1 MQLIKPLLVGIAG
14 GSASGKTF
22 LLNSIAKSFNSQQVT
37 IISLDNYYKPK
48 EQQTVQPD
56 GTINFDHPNA
66 LDLDKFYH
74 DLLFLLEGN
83 ELKVK
88 EYHFNNPNKPE
99 NWITYRLAPIVVI
112 EGLFVFYKK
121 EIRKL
126 LNLKVFVEADEHIKL
141 IRRIA
146 RDHQERGYFLED
158 ILEQYENH
166 VVPMYRQFVEPTK
179 QYADIIIQN
188 NTREVPY
195 GVEVVVNH
203 LRYHLETFNCKN
215 NEPIK

>member
-22 LLNSIAKSFNSQQVT
+22 LLNSIAKSFNNQQVT

-48 EQQTVQPD
+48 DQQTVQPD

-83 ELKVK
+83 ELKIK

-99 NWITYRLAPIVVI
+99 NWITYHLAPILVI

-126 LNLKVFVEADEHIKL
+126 LDLKVFVEADEHIKL
-141 IRRIA
+141 IRRIS
-146 RDHQERGYFLED
+146 RDHQDRGYSLEN
-158 ILEQYENH
+158 ILEQYANH

-188 NTREVPY
+188 NTNEIPY

-203 LRYHLETFNCKN
+203 LKYYLLTKASDYQ
-215 NEPIK
+215 

>member
-1 MQLIKPLLVGIAG
+1 MQLKKPLLVGIAG

-22 LLNSIAKSFNSQQVT
+22 LLNSIAKSFNSKQVT

-74 DLLFLLEGN
+74 DLLYLLEGN
-83 ELKVK
+83 SLKIK

-99 NWITYRLAPIVVI
+99 TWITYHLAPIVVL

-126 LNLKVFVEADEHIKL
+126 LDLKVFVEAEEHIKL

-146 RDHQERGYFLED
+146 RDHQERGYSLEN

-188 NTREVPY
+188 NTREIPK
-195 GVEVVVNH
+195 GVDVVVNH
-203 LRYHLETFNCKN
+203 LKYYVEKFSKKL
-215 NEPIK
+215 